1 MAKPKNGV
9 VVTEEFSA
17 NYIKFGTG
25 KKNLIMIPGVGDGLK
40 TVKGLAVPYSLL
52 YKIYSKDYTVYSF
65 SRRNKIPKDFSIKN
79 MTDDL
84 VKCMDKLGIEEADI
98 IGVSQGGMIAQTL
111 SINYPERVN
120 KLVLVVTTP
129 KPTETLKEVVDNWI
143 GMAYKNDY
151 KGIMIDTAIRSYT
164 GKYIE
169 KGKKIYSLL
178 SNISKPKSFDRF
190 IVMAKSCMIFDV
202 YKDLNKIKCPTF
214 IIGGSD
220 DNVLGVDGSIL
231 LNKKIKN
238 SKLYIYEGY
247 SHGLYEQAKDFNERV
262 YNYLKK

>member
-9 VVTEEFSA
+9 VVTDEFSA
-17 NYIKFGTG
+17 NYIKFGNG

-40 TVKGLAVPYSLL
+40 TVKGLAVPFSIL
-52 YKIYSKDYTVYSF
+52 YKKYSKDYTVYSF
-65 SRRNKIPKDFSIKN
+65 SRRNKIPEKFSIRD

-84 VKCMDKLGIEEADI
+84 IKCMDKLGIENADI
-98 IGVSQGGMIAQTL
+98 IGVSQGGMIGQTL
-111 SINYPERVN
+111 AINYPDRIG

-129 KPTETLKEVVDNWI
+129 KATDILKESVTGWLD
-143 GMAYKNDY
+143 MAYNNDY

-169 KGKKIYSLL
+169 KGKKIFSLL

-190 IVMAKSCMIFDV
+190 ITMAKSCLEFDV
-202 YKDLNKIKCPTF
+202 SKDIKKIKTPTF

-220 DNVLGVDGSIL
+220 DLVLGIEGSKL
-231 LNKKIKN
+231 LNKGIKN
-238 SKLYIYEGY
+238 SELYIYEGY
-247 SHGLYEQAKDFNERV
+247 SHGLYEQAKDFNDIV
-262 YNYLKK
+262 LKYLKK

>member
-1 MAKPKNGV
+1 
-9 VVTEEFSA
+9 
-17 NYIKFGTG
+17 
-25 KKNLIMIPGVGDGLK
+25 
-40 TVKGLAVPYSLL
+40 
-52 YKIYSKDYTVYSF
+52 
-65 SRRNKIPKDFSIKN
+65 
-79 MTDDL
+79 
-84 VKCMDKLGIEEADI
+84 
-98 IGVSQGGMIAQTL
+98 
-111 SINYPERVN
+111 
-120 KLVLVVTTP
+120 
-129 KPTETLKEVVDNWI
+129 
-143 GMAYKNDY
+143 MAYKNDY

-262 YNYLKK
+262 YNYLKVTFFDVYLIDYMEHQSCVLLILIKLVLKNLFLLVFYILH

>member
-9 VVTEEFSA
+9 VVTEKFSA
-17 NYIKFGTG
+17 NYIKFGNG
-25 KKNLIMIPGVGDGLK
+25 KKKLIMIPGVGDGLK
-40 TVKGLAVPYSLL
+40 TVKGLAVPYSIL
-52 YKIYSKDYTVYSF
+52 YKIFSKDYTVYSF
-65 SRRNKIPKDFSIKN
+65 SRRNKIPKGFTIKN

-84 VKCMDKLGIEEADI
+84 VKCMDKLGIDSADI

-111 SINYPERVN
+111 AINYPERVN

-129 KPTETLKEVVDNWI
+129 KATDTLKEVVDNWI

-169 KGKKIYSLL
+169 KGKKIYGLL

-190 IVMAKSCMIFDV
+190 IVMAKACLVFDI
-202 YKDLNKIKCPTF
+202 YKDVHKIKNPTF

-220 DNVLGVDGSIL
+220 DNVLGIDGSIL

-238 SKLYIYEGY
+238 SELYIYEGY
-247 SHGLYEQAKDFNERV
+247 SHGLYEQAKDFDERV